1 VVNRCAMYNVVVP
14 RFGLGYPRSPC
25 A

>member
-1 VVNRCAMYNVVVP
+1 MYNVVVP
-14 RFGLGYPRSPC
+14 RFGEGYPRSPC